1 MPERSRLFFHFAV
14 HAPAP
19 WEMLSCMSL
28 NTTSAFD
35 CEESS
40 IPSPCVRACYQMLY
54 RWMSFRIFFPLSE
67 CQSTISFSHA
77 DFFHLSCKLA
87 QHFHRVLHRFSI
99 ASVNEFSIATLD
111 DWTLKRWRRKWN
123 FWWRLISVVK
133 LTARKE
139 FILHKL
145 ELTTVG
151 DLEREIVLLTCFVL
165 VLLTKL
171 YCLCMIHFTTVMC
184 FSHSS
189 SVVNSVA

>member
-1 MPERSRLFFHFAV
+1 MPQPLERCFPACHSTPPV
-14 HAPAP
+14 HSIARKA
-19 WEMLSCMSL
+19 
-28 NTTSAFD
+28 AFPLGVCGLVIKCFTD
-35 CEESS
+35 EWASE
-40 IPSPCVRACYQMLY
+40 
-54 RWMSFRIFFPLSE
+54 FFPLSE
-67 CQSTISFSHA
+67 CQSTISFSHT
-77 DFFHLSCKLA
+77 DFFLRCCKLA

-151 DLEREIVLLTCFVL
+151 ERNRSSHLLCACTANEVILSLHDSFHYCNVFFTF
-165 VLLTKL
+165 LLRRQL
-171 YCLCMIHFTTVMC
+171 GCCCLIRTL
-184 FSHSS
+184 FSHFR
-189 SVVNSVA
+189 VGKM

>member
-1 MPERSRLFFHFAV
+1 
-14 HAPAP
+14 
-19 WEMLSCMSL
+19 MLSCMSL

-35 CEESS
+35 CEKSS
-40 IPSPCVRACYQMLY
+40 IPSRCVRACYQMLY

-67 CQSTISFSHA
+67 CQSTISFSHT
-77 DFFHLSCKLA
+77 DFFLRSCKLA

-99 ASVNEFSIATLD
+99 APVNEFSIATLD

-145 ELTTVG
+145 ESTTVG
-151 DLEREIVLLTCFVL
+151 ERNRSSHLLCACIANEVILSLHDSFHYCNVFFTF
-165 VLLTKL
+165 LLRRQL
-171 YCLCMIHFTTVMC
+171 GCLIRTL
-184 FSHSS
+184 FSHFR
-189 SVVNSVA
+189 VGKM